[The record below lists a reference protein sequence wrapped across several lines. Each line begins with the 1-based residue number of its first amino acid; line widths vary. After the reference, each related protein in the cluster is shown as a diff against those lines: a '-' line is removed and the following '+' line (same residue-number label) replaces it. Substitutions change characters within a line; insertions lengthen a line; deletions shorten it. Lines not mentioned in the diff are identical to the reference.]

1 MRINIFVNHKL
12 FLHKYNSRFS
22 HSAKIGNGE
31 DFCKKKEQLFDDRN
45 SKILKFLYTAYANSK
60 S

>member
-31 DFCKKKEQLFDDRN
+31 DFCKKKDNFLMIGIR
-45 SKILKFLYTAYANSK
+45 KF
-60 S
+60 